1 MKFRLKVFIGEGV
14 TLLLSNRIHP
24 LLLVGLAVFSLS
36 VLSCSIGPSKQE
48 IAAKQ
53 AQIKKVEEQKKAE
66 KLAAEKKAKAV
77 AKKKAEE
84 QEDSMQMQDIK
95 VVAPPKAEKL
105 HAAPAVATD
114 EDGLAL
120 EIPTEPDTYLITKHK
135 KDKTHPLFG
144 VGDARGFAL
153 NGEQGKYVIARRNHP
168 VTFQVST
175 SPMHDF
181 YISTSQQGWGAAAY
195 RAGVS
200 GQFTYNGNVSLTANV
215 DTPDVLYYACRN
227 HNSMGGKIVVVDE
240 NADLDAVTQKLDAE
254 RMAALAK
261 HKDVV
266 VKEVDPKKVKQKIAY
281 VDMLMQFKGKSLP
294 AEQLKS
300 IEGKL
305 NSAKSLEKQGDL
317 AGSMALA
324 VEAAELFKKKEVQ
337 VGPSKEEL
345 AEQKEEFNDLLVTLE
360 AFVDSH
366 LASFKQAKEEG
377 RKTVSYDSDAVGT
390 LIVDAKNLAEKQQYE
405 SAGKQVK
412 KAERMVTKAL
422 NEMLNQQTI
431 VYDLNFKT
439 PADEFAYEV
448 NRYKGYAE
456 LVPVAIEV
464 KKPDPAK
471 IKYSKTFQDKAE
483 FFKGKA
489 HESAEA
495 ERWEEALVI
504 IKDATMEMRRGLRI
518 LGVSM

>member
-1 MKFRLKVFIGEGV
+1 M
-14 TLLLSNRIHP
+14 TLLLINRNYS
-24 LLLVGLAVFSLS
+24 LLLVGLAAFSLS
-36 VLSCSIGPSKQE
+36 IVSCSTGPSKQE

-53 AQIKKVEEQKKAE
+53 AQIKKAEEQRKVE
-66 KLAAEKKAKAV
+66 KLAAEKKAKEV

-95 VVAPPKAEKL
+95 VVAPPEAEKL
-105 HAAPAVATD
+105 QEVQAAPAAESTA
-114 EDGLAL
+114 GLAL
-120 EIPTEPDTYLITKHK
+120 EIPTAPDTYLITMHK

-144 VGDARGFAL
+144 VGDERGFAL
-153 NGEQGKYVIARRNHP
+153 SGEQGKYVIARRNHP
-168 VTFQVST
+168 VTFQVRT
-175 SPMHDF
+175 DPMHDF
-181 YISTSQQGWGAAAY
+181 YISTSPKGWGATAY

-200 GQFTYNGNVSLTANV
+200 GQFIYNGNVSLTANV
-215 DTPDVLYYACRN
+215 NTPDVLYYACRN

-240 NADLDAVTQKLDAE
+240 NADIAAITQKLDAE
-254 RMAALAK
+254 RLAQLAK
-261 HKDVV
+261 HKDVAI
-266 VKEVDPKKVKQKIAY
+266 KDVDPKKVKQKIAY
-281 VDMLMQFKGKSLP
+281 VDMLMQFKGKALP
-294 AEQLKS
+294 AEQLNLIKD
-300 IEGKL
+300 KL

-317 AGSMALA
+317 AGSLALA
-324 VEAAELFKKKEVQ
+324 QEAAELFKKKEVQ
-337 VGPSKEEL
+337 AGPSKEEL

-360 AFVDSH
+360 AFIDSH

-377 RKTVSYDSDAVGT
+377 RKTVSYDSDAVGS
-390 LIVDAKNLAEKQQYE
+390 LVVDAKNLAEKQQYE

-422 NEMLNQQTI
+422 NEMLNAQTI

-464 KKPDPAK
+464 KKPGPAK
-471 IKYSKTFQDKAE
+471 IKYAKTFEDKAE

-495 ERWEEALVI
+495 GRWEEAIVI
-504 IKDATMEMRRGLRI
+504 IQDATMEMRRGLRI

>member
-1 MKFRLKVFIGEGV
+1 MLI
-14 TLLLSNRIHP
+14 NRNYS
-24 LLLVGLAVFSLS
+24 LLLVGLVACSLS
-36 VLSCSIGPSKQE
+36 VTSCSTGPSKQE

-53 AQIKKVEEQKKAE
+53 AQIKKEEERRKVQ
-66 KLAAEKKAKAV
+66 KLAAEKKAREV

-105 HAAPAVATD
+105 QEVQAAPSVSESTS
-114 EDGLAL
+114 GLAL
-120 EIPTEPDTYLITKHK
+120 EIPTEPDTYLITMHQ
-135 KDKTHPLFG
+135 KDKTHPYFG
-144 VGDARGFAL
+144 VGDERGFAV
-153 NGEQGKYVIARRNHP
+153 NGEQGKYIIARRNHP
-168 VTFQVST
+168 VTFRVRT
-175 SPMHDF
+175 GAMHDF
-181 YISTSQQGWGAAAY
+181 YISTTPQGWGAAAY
-195 RAGVS
+195 RAGVA
-200 GQFTYNGNVSLTANV
+200 GQFTYNGDVSLTANV
-215 DTPDVLYYACRN
+215 NTPDTLYYACRN

-240 NADLDAVTQKLDAE
+240 NTDIAALTQKLDAE
-254 RMAALAK
+254 RAAQLAK
-261 HKDVV
+261 LSDVA
-266 VKEVDPKKVKQKIAY
+266 VKSVDPKKVKQKIAY

-294 AEQLKS
+294 PAQLGL
-300 IEGKL
+300 IEDKL
-305 NSAKSLEKQGDL
+305 NSAKTLEKQGDL
-317 AGSMALA
+317 AGSLALA
-324 VEAAELFKKKEVQ
+324 QEAAELFKKKEVQ

-360 AFVDSH
+360 AFIDSH

-377 RKTVSYDSDAVGT
+377 RKTVAYDSDAVGS
-390 LIVDAKNLAEKQQYE
+390 LILDAKNLAEKQQYE

-422 NEMLNQQTI
+422 NEMLNEQTI
-431 VYDLNFKT
+431 VYDLDFKT

-464 KKPDPAK
+464 KKPGPAK
-471 IKYSKTFQDKAE
+471 IKYAKTFQDKAE

-489 HESAEA
+489 HEAAEA
-495 ERWEEALVI
+495 ERWEEAIVV

>member
-1 MKFRLKVFIGEGV
+1 M

-24 LLLVGLAVFSLS
+24 LLLVGVAIFSLS
-36 VLSCSIGPSKQE
+36 VISCSTGPSKQE

-53 AQIKKVEEQKKAE
+53 AQIKKAEEQKKAQ
-66 KLAAEKKAKAV
+66 KLAAEKKAKEV
-77 AKKKAEE
+77 AKKKAEA
-84 QEDSMQMQDIK
+84 QEDEMQMQDIK
-95 VVAPPKAEKL
+95 VVAAPKAEKL
-105 HAAPAVATD
+105 QEVQAPVVSTGTS
-114 EDGLAL
+114 GLAL
-120 EIPTEPDTYLITKHK
+120 EIPTTPDTYLITMQQKN
-135 KDKTHPLFG
+135 KTHPFFG

-168 VTFQVST
+168 VTFQVRT
-175 SPMHDF
+175 GPMHDF
-181 YISTSQQGWGAAAY
+181 YISTSPQGWGAAAY
-195 RAGVS
+195 RAGVT
-200 GQFTYNGNVSLTANV
+200 GQFTYNGDVTFTPNLN
-215 DTPDVLYYACRN
+215 TPDVLYYGCRN
-227 HNSMGGKIVVVDE
+227 HNSMGGRIIIVDE
-240 NADLDAVTQKLDAE
+240 NVDLAALTKKLDAE
-254 RMAALAK
+254 RAAQLAK

-266 VKEVDPKKVKQKIAY
+266 VKSIDAKKVKQKIAY
-281 VDMLMQFKGKSLP
+281 VDMLMQFKGKGLP
-294 AEQLKS
+294 PAQIKL
-300 IEGKL
+300 IEDKL

-317 AGSMALA
+317 AGSLALA
-324 VEAAELFKKKEVQ
+324 QEAAELFKKKEIQ
-337 VGPSKEEL
+337 AGPTKEEL

-360 AFVDSH
+360 AFIDSH

-377 RKTVSYDSDAVGT
+377 RKTVSYDSDAVGA
-390 LIVDAKNLAEKQQYE
+390 LIVDAKSLAEKQQYE

-422 NEMLNQQTI
+422 NQMLNEQTI

-464 KKPDPAK
+464 KKPGPAK
-471 IKYSKTFQDKAE
+471 IKYAKTFQDKAE
-483 FFKGKA
+483 FFRGKA

-495 ERWEEALVI
+495 GRWEEALVI
-504 IKDATMEMRRGLRI
+504 IRDATIEMRRGLRI